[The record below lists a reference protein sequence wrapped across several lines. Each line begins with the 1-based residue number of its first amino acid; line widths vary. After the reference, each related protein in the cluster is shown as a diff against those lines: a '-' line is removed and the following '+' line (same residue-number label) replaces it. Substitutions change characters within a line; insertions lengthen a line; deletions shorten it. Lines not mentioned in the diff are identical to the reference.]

1 MPINYESM
9 VNYLNYGVLA
19 ILVLGVIFGFFKG
32 LFKSVYNLI
41 VFVGLLLIGWF
52 MSPIFIRVLMNYD
65 VSSFGFEFQGVQ
77 LTNLSEFTRNLILQN
92 VEGFDPTALEGT
104 LAMAFVEGMMFMV
117 LRLVFL
123 IVWLILM
130 ATVFK
135 FIFWIIYLII
145 RPKGSKAGGKK
156 RSKTLVS
163 RLGGMGVSLVHSLI
177 VVLLFSVPLAGLTS
191 IGSSM
196 STLGENLMEDD
207 GHNQVNL
214 VYSPEGIKLEDS
226 FGDDELVLEAIKFME
241 NYRETYMGKIGG
253 VKLGER
259 SFDEYI
265 FDEIFSLNVN
275 ETKIMFR
282 RELQI
287 AVGIYEKI
295 LIELDGN
302 QEITLA
308 TIATI
313 DDEVLEEIVEDL
325 AKLKIVH
332 VAIPIGLEFAYH
344 STMFD
349 EQLGDITN
357 YVDLEEVIEALI
369 EVDFEE
375 EIKNLGK
382 AMIGVLDLVNDLNL
396 LDSDPDEEVE
406 VNIFAL
412 DPDKVEK
419 VTENLSESQILE
431 IIGDVA
437 LVFIIHSEQFQELLA
452 EVDKTTDDINLDGV
466 KLGSELNS
474 FARIFKALINFGFKS
489 TELSEIDFQLVTDQ
503 QLNELASAV
512 YSSKL
517 FSNNSFLLASIF
529 VGMLE
534 DDLRDLMVINSFNE
548 NDFLSILS
556 LFVIMAKSGILDDE
570 DFDPVNLLT
579 EDNIEKIAEYISNSD
594 LLSDNVENLLSFLLG
609 QMELPI
615 EIEFPDDLVWK
626 GAEGKEE
633 LIALFTTAEKI
644 VSIMNSDGEFNFT
657 HEAIDEL
664 ADTIVESKIL
674 MANIDN
680 LLTYIL
686 EETGVAEGFD
696 FIIPEDIDWETEDGK
711 DEFKSLLSAVGI
723 ILESGLLED
732 GDFSNLTDGSDD
744 PEDDMIKDLAEA
756 MSGSRI
762 IRENLTSLINS
773 MLDESMDLDIDVEA
787 DDWTFEELN
796 ALFRAAKVILSYGD
810 EFSFNVLTELEE
822 HEIDYIVSSH
832 IIVDNAVKKLED
844 LTEPDGDLH
853 GVLYLPEGDVEYF
866 GTDGELKAFILAAQK
881 IVGDSEDGLEQL
893 ESISFG
899 NITGENKDTILASQ
913 IMTETIISHIEE
925 LASDNDVISL
935 HPDFDRESND
945 YVEGT
950 WEAELPNLIDAIE
963 IFVGEDGDLNNLD
976 IDSDLFLS
984 LTDDE
989 IETVTKSKILSH
1001 SMVTFIEDES
1011 ANENSFISLPDDL
1024 NPNHPDYDND
1034 LWYGE
1039 DGELVKTLKALRG
1052 LGLTNFEDDIDLTVL
1067 FDEAKADVED
1077 EVILASRVIEATI
1090 INKIET
1096 EAETGGSLDGMLIIP
1111 NDVVWEIQYDND
1123 DNLVDKGELRKLLVA
1138 IDVLIGDD
1146 ENTKFEDVEF
1156 KVENIFNTPEDP
1168 TRQDRLLA
1176 SRIVE
1181 ESIINKI
1188 NTEMDAGGS
1197 LEGKL
1202 VKPDG
1207 FQESDWYGEDGE
1219 LRRFL
1224 NAIEVLLDGDDFENA
1239 EFKVEKFFDDDSQDI
1254 LLASRLVEASVVN
1267 TIKVE
1272 MDTGGSLEGKLV
1284 EPDGFTEQD
1293 WYGED
1298 GELRRF
1304 LDAIEVLLDGD
1315 DFENASFEVEKFFDD
1330 ESQDVLLASR
1340 LVEASVVNTIETE
1353 IDDPM
1358 SPLYGNLVR
1367 PDGFTKQD
1375 WYGEDGELRL
1385 FLNSIELLLGPGE
1398 NFTDAKFDVDTI
1410 LGSDQE
1416 EILESRV
1423 VEASVIK
1430 FVKESDKLVI
1440 PDNNNP
1446 TFYYFDSNYEAIVWE
1461 RTFDENDNLVD
1472 EGELRRFLAGVNT
1485 LLGGNSF
1492 ASFNFTMDEMLSADF
1507 STVLDSRVLEATIA
1521 QTVSELVGTGGV
1533 LDGYI
1538 LEPVEHDGYQWYYH
1552 ADSINPVRN
1561 GTYVGELAAPQH
1573 TDLLGMIIALQAM
1586 DAAGVNFNS
1595 INYDTIKGTSSTEA
1609 LADAFWDHSRVIQ
1622 GSLEHM
1628 LNKVLDDKGVPE
1640 MALRFGSGPGFVMHI
1655 NSKQDLI
1662 DGINA
1667 IKGLPF

>member
-1 MPINYESM
+1 
-9 VNYLNYGVLA
+9 
-19 ILVLGVIFGFFKG
+19 
-32 LFKSVYNLI
+32 
-41 VFVGLLLIGWF
+41 
-52 MSPIFIRVLMNYD
+52 
-65 VSSFGFEFQGVQ
+65 
-77 LTNLSEFTRNLILQN
+77 
-92 VEGFDPTALEGT
+92 
-104 LAMAFVEGMMFMV
+104 
-117 LRLVFL
+117 
-123 IVWLILM
+123 
-130 ATVFK
+130 
-135 FIFWIIYLII
+135 
-145 RPKGSKAGGKK
+145 
-156 RSKTLVS
+156 
-163 RLGGMGVSLVHSLI
+163 
-177 VVLLFSVPLAGLTS
+177 
-191 IGSSM
+191 
-196 STLGENLMEDD
+196 
-207 GHNQVNL
+207 
-214 VYSPEGIKLEDS
+214 
-226 FGDDELVLEAIKFME
+226 
-241 NYRETYMGKIGG
+241 
-253 VKLGER
+253 
-259 SFDEYI
+259 
-265 FDEIFSLNVN
+265 
-275 ETKIMFR
+275 
-282 RELQI
+282 
-287 AVGIYEKI
+287 
-295 LIELDGN
+295 
-302 QEITLA
+302 
-308 TIATI
+308 
-313 DDEVLEEIVEDL
+313 
-325 AKLKIVH
+325 
-332 VAIPIGLEFAYH
+332 
-344 STMFD
+344 
-349 EQLGDITN
+349 
-357 YVDLEEVIEALI
+357 
-369 EVDFEE
+369 
-375 EIKNLGK
+375 
-382 AMIGVLDLVNDLNL
+382 
-396 LDSDPDEEVE
+396 
-406 VNIFAL
+406 
-412 DPDKVEK
+412 
-419 VTENLSESQILE
+419 
-431 IIGDVA
+431 
-437 LVFIIHSEQFQELLA
+437 
-452 EVDKTTDDINLDGV
+452 
-466 KLGSELNS
+466 
-474 FARIFKALINFGFKS
+474 
-489 TELSEIDFQLVTDQ
+489 
-503 QLNELASAV
+503 
-512 YSSKL
+512 
-517 FSNNSFLLASIF
+517 
-529 VGMLE
+529 
-534 DDLRDLMVINSFNE
+534 
-548 NDFLSILS
+548 
-556 LFVIMAKSGILDDE
+556 
-570 DFDPVNLLT
+570 
-579 EDNIEKIAEYISNSD
+579 
-594 LLSDNVENLLSFLLG
+594 
-609 QMELPI
+609 
-615 EIEFPDDLVWK
+615 
-626 GAEGKEE
+626 
-633 LIALFTTAEKI
+633 
-644 VSIMNSDGEFNFT
+644 
-657 HEAIDEL
+657 
-664 ADTIVESKIL
+664 
-674 MANIDN
+674 
-680 LLTYIL
+680 
-686 EETGVAEGFD
+686 
-696 FIIPEDIDWETEDGK
+696 
-711 DEFKSLLSAVGI
+711 FKSLLSAVGI

-1267 TIKVE
+1267 TI
-1272 MDTGGSLEGKLV
+1272 
-1284 EPDGFTEQD
+1284 
-1293 WYGED
+1293 
-1298 GELRRF
+1298 
-1304 LDAIEVLLDGD
+1304 
-1315 DFENASFEVEKFFDD
+1315 
-1330 ESQDVLLASR
+1330 
-1340 LVEASVVNTIETE
+1340 ETE

-1552 ADSINPVRN
+1552 ADSINPV
-1561 GTYVGELAAPQH
+1561 
-1573 TDLLGMIIALQAM
+1573 
-1586 DAAGVNFNS
+1586 
-1595 INYDTIKGTSSTEA
+1595 
-1609 LADAFWDHSRVIQ
+1609 
-1622 GSLEHM
+1622 
-1628 LNKVLDDKGVPE
+1628 
-1640 MALRFGSGPGFVMHI
+1640 
-1655 NSKQDLI
+1655 
-1662 DGINA
+1662 
-1667 IKGLPF
+1667 